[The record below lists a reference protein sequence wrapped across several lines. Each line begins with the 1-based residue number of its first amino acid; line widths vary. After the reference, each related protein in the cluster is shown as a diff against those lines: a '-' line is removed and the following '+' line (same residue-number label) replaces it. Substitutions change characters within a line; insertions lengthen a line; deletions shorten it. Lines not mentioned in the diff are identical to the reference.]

1 MSWIFG
7 YKKPVLD
14 LPPQGAGNAG
24 DGSSIPPDNT
34 GNNRSSSGNS
44 DSKSFAGRE
53 SIYKFDSTALERAA
67 QAAKE
72 LERSQY
78 ANQAFD
84 VVKMQEQTKQLEI
97 QKQMKEYSQHEEEI
111 RFKHQQQLNEE
122 KRRMMNDETHHQ
134 NERAKFQDQLARK
147 RMQDQAAE
155 QARLQDEERRRQEDS
170 VRKQEE
176 MKQRSIEYAEQ
187 VRHQYEM
194 KRLEAELKGKAQVER
209 ENREIY
215 LEQIKLK
222 AEEQRKTVLD
232 SIKTAGTVVGTGITT
247 LLENPS
253 KILMATGGITLLAL
267 GVYSARGATQTAV
280 KYLDSRLG
288 KPSLIR
294 ETSRTTLLT
303 TLRAPVKTIRRI
315 FFSKAEDSLK
325 GVVLDPNL
333 ESRLREIAIS
343 TRFTKKNYGLFRNL
357 LMHGPPGTGKTLFAK
372 KLAAHSGLDYAIMT
386 GGDVAPLGRDAVT
399 AIHKVFDWSQ
409 TSRRGLLLFIDEADA
424 FLRKRA
430 TEKIG
435 EDMRAALNAFL
446 YRTGE
451 QSSRFMLVLASNEP
465 EQFDWAVND
474 RLDEMVQFALPTIAE
489 RRRMTYLY
497 FDTYILKSA
506 ERRRPIKIGGFDF
519 EKKCE
524 ELAQHT
530 DGFSGREIAKLLA
543 ACQASAYA
551 SEDGTLTEEMIDKKL
566 RDALESHRK
575 KVQWRAEEER

>member
-1 MSWIFG
+1 MSWLFG
-7 YKKPVLD
+7 YKKPVSNV
-14 LPPQGAGNAG
+14 PPQGFGGSG
-24 DGSSIPPDNT
+24 D
-34 GNNRSSSGNS
+34 SSSSSSNNNENGKSSGINT
-44 DSKSFAGRE
+44 DSKGFAGHE
-53 SIYKFDSTALERAA
+53 SIYKFDSSALERAA
-67 QAAKE
+67 KAAKE

-97 QKQMKEYSQHEEEI
+97 QKEMKEYSQHEEEI

-122 KRRMMNDETHHQ
+122 KRRMMNEETHHQ

-147 RMQDQAAE
+147 RMQDQAGE

-194 KRLEAELKGKAQVER
+194 KRLEAELKGKAQIER

-222 AEEQRKTVLD
+222 AEEQRKTVLE

-294 ETSRTTLLT
+294 ETSRITLLT
-303 TLRAPVKTIRRI
+303 ALRSPIKTARRY
-315 FFSKAEDSLK
+315 FFSKAEDSLQ
-325 GVVLDPNL
+325 GVVLDPTL
-333 ESRLREIAIS
+333 ESRLREIAIA
-343 TRFTKKNYGLFRNL
+343 TRFTKRNYGLFRNL

-372 KLAAHSGLDYAIMT
+372 KLADHSGLDYAIMT
-386 GGDVAPLGRDAVT
+386 GGDVAPLGREAVT

-451 QSSRFMLVLASNEP
+451 QSSR
-465 EQFDWAVND
+465 
-474 RLDEMVQFALPTIAE
+474 
-489 RRRMTYLY
+489 
-497 FDTYILKSA
+497 
-506 ERRRPIKIGGFDF
+506 
-519 EKKCE
+519 
-524 ELAQHT
+524 
-530 DGFSGREIAKLLA
+530 
-543 ACQASAYA
+543 
-551 SEDGTLTEEMIDKKL
+551 
-566 RDALESHRK
+566 
-575 KVQWRAEEER
+575 

>member
-1 MSWIFG
+1 
-7 YKKPVLD
+7 
-14 LPPQGAGNAG
+14 
-24 DGSSIPPDNT
+24 
-34 GNNRSSSGNS
+34 
-44 DSKSFAGRE
+44 
-53 SIYKFDSTALERAA
+53 
-67 QAAKE
+67 
-72 LERSQY
+72 
-78 ANQAFD
+78 
-84 VVKMQEQTKQLEI
+84 
-97 QKQMKEYSQHEEEI
+97 
-111 RFKHQQQLNEE
+111 
-122 KRRMMNDETHHQ
+122 
-134 NERAKFQDQLARK
+134 
-147 RMQDQAAE
+147 
-155 QARLQDEERRRQEDS
+155 
-170 VRKQEE
+170 
-176 MKQRSIEYAEQ
+176 
-187 VRHQYEM
+187 
-194 KRLEAELKGKAQVER
+194 
-209 ENREIY
+209 
-215 LEQIKLK
+215 IKLK
-222 AEEQRKTVLD
+222 AEEQRKTVLE

-303 TLRAPVKTIRRI
+303 ALRSPVKTIRRY
-315 FFSKAEDSLK
+315 FFSKAEDSLQ
-325 GVVLDPNL
+325 GVVLDPAL
-333 ESRLREIAIS
+333 ESRLREIAIA
-343 TRFTKKNYGLFRNL
+343 TRFTKRNYGLFRNL

-386 GGDVAPLGRDAVT
+386 GGDVAPLGREAVT

-409 TSRRGLLLFIDEADA
+409 TSGRGLLLFIDEADA

-474 RLDEMVQFALPTIAE
+474 RLDEMVQFNLPTLAE

-497 FDTYILKSA
+497 FDTYILRSA
-506 ERRRPIKIGGFDF
+506 ERRRPIKIGPFDF

-524 ELAQHT
+524 ELAQRT

-551 SEDGTLTEEMIDKKL
+551 SEDGTLTEEMIDKKF

-575 KVQWRAEEER
+575 KVEWRAEEER

>member
-1 MSWIFG
+1 MSWLFG
-7 YKKPVLD
+7 YKRPVSD
-14 LPPQGAGNAG
+14 LPSQGSG
-24 DGSSIPPDNT
+24 GSSE
-34 GNNRSSSGNS
+34 SSSSSSKNDGNEKPSSTDGNS
-44 DSKSFAGRE
+44 KVYASRE
-53 SIYKFDSTALERAA
+53 SIYKFDSGALERAA

-72 LERSQY
+72 LERSKY

-97 QKQMKEYSQHEEEI
+97 QKQMKIS
-111 RFKHQQQLNEE
+111 
-122 KRRMMNDETHHQ
+122 
-134 NERAKFQDQLARK
+134 
-147 RMQDQAAE
+147 
-155 QARLQDEERRRQEDS
+155 
-170 VRKQEE
+170 
-176 MKQRSIEYAEQ
+176 
-187 VRHQYEM
+187 
-194 KRLEAELKGKAQVER
+194 ELTKV

-222 AEEQRKTVLD
+222 AEEQRKTILE
-232 SIKTAGTVVGTGITT
+232 SIKTAGTVVGSGITS

-253 KILMATGGITLLAL
+253 KVLMATGGITLLAL

-280 KYLDSRLG
+280 KYIDSRLG

-303 TLRAPVKTIRRI
+303 ALRSPVKTIRFH

-325 GVVLDPNL
+325 GVVLDPAL
-333 ESRLREIAIS
+333 ESRLREIAIA
-343 TRFTKKNYGLFRNL
+343 TRFTKRNYGLFRNL

-386 GGDVAPLGRDAVT
+386 GGDVAPLGREAVT

-474 RLDEMVQFALPTIAE
+474 RLDEMVQFNIPSLEE
-489 RRRMTYLY
+489 RRRMTFLY

-506 ERRRPIKIGGFDF
+506 ERRRPIKIGSFDF

-524 ELAQHT
+524 ELAQRT

-566 RDALESHRK
+566 RDALESHSK

>member
-1 MSWIFG
+1 MMG
-7 YKKPVLD
+7 
-14 LPPQGAGNAG
+14 
-24 DGSSIPPDNT
+24 
-34 GNNRSSSGNS
+34 
-44 DSKSFAGRE
+44 
-53 SIYKFDSTALERAA
+53 
-67 QAAKE
+67 
-72 LERSQY
+72 
-78 ANQAFD
+78 
-84 VVKMQEQTKQLEI
+84 
-97 QKQMKEYSQHEEEI
+97 EET
-111 RFKHQQQLNEE
+111 Q
-122 KRRMMNDETHHQ
+122 HQ

-155 QARLQDEERRRQEDS
+155 QARLQDEERRRQEES

-176 MKQRSIEYAEQ
+176 LRQRSVEYAEK
-187 VRHQYEM
+187 VRHEYEM
-194 KRLEAELKGKAQVER
+194 KKLQAELKGKAQIER

-222 AEEQRKTVLD
+222 SEEQRKTVLE
-232 SIKTAGTVVGTGITT
+232 SIKTAGNVIGTGITT
-247 LLENPS
+247 LLENPN

-267 GVYSARGATQTAV
+267 GVYTARGATQTAV

-303 TLRAPVKTIRRI
+303 TLRSPVTTIRRY
-315 FFSKAEDSLK
+315 FSKAEDSLQ
-325 GVVLDPNL
+325 GVVLDPAL

-343 TRFTKKNYGLFRNL
+343 TRFTKRNYGLFRNL

-386 GGDVAPLGRDAVT
+386 GGDVAPLGREAVT

-474 RLDEMVQFALPTIAE
+474 RLDEMVQFNLPSLAE

-497 FDTYILKSA
+497 FDSYILKSA
-506 ERRRPIKIGGFDF
+506 ERRRPIKIGAFDF

-524 ELAQHT
+524 ELAQRT

-551 SEDGTLTEEMIDKKL
+551 SEDATLTEEMIDKKL
-566 RDALESHRK
+566 RDALESHLK
-575 KVQWRAEEER
+575 KVEWRAEEER

>member
-1 MSWIFG
+1 MSWLFG
-7 YKKPVLD
+7 YRKPVSN
-14 LPPQGAGNAG
+14 LPPQGSGG
-24 DGSSIPPDNT
+24 ED
-34 GNNRSSSGNS
+34 SSSSSRNENEKSSGGAI
-44 DSKSFAGRE
+44 DSKTFAGHE
-53 SIYKFDSTALERAA
+53 SIYKFDSSALERAA
-67 QAAKE
+67 NAAKE

-147 RMQDQAAE
+147 RMQDQAGE
-155 QARLQDEERRRQEDS
+155 QARLQDEERRRQEES

-194 KRLEAELKGKAQVER
+194 KRLEAELKGKAQIER

-222 AEEQRKTVLD
+222 AEEQRKTVLE
-232 SIKTAGTVVGTGITT
+232 SIKTAGSVVGTGITT

-294 ETSRTTLLT
+294 ETSRTTLFT
-303 TLRAPVKTIRRI
+303 VFRSPIKTIRRY
-315 FFSKAEDSLK
+315 FFTKAEDSLQ
-325 GVVLDPNL
+325 GVVLDPTL
-333 ESRLREIAIS
+333 ESRLREIAIA
-343 TRFTKKNYGLFRNL
+343 TRFTKRNYGLFRNL

-372 KLAAHSGLDYAIMT
+372 KLANHSGLDYAIMT
-386 GGDVAPLGRDAVT
+386 GGDVAPLGREAVT

-451 QSSRFMLVLASNEP
+451 QSSRFNHEN
-465 EQFDWAVND
+465 FN
-474 RLDEMVQFALPTIAE
+474 
-489 RRRMTYLY
+489 
-497 FDTYILKSA
+497 
-506 ERRRPIKIGGFDF
+506 
-519 EKKCE
+519 
-524 ELAQHT
+524 
-530 DGFSGREIAKLLA
+530 
-543 ACQASAYA
+543 
-551 SEDGTLTEEMIDKKL
+551 
-566 RDALESHRK
+566 
-575 KVQWRAEEER
+575 

>member
-1 MSWIFG
+1 MSWLFG
-7 YKKPVLD
+7 YKKPVSD
-14 LPPQGAGNAG
+14 LPPSGYAGGN
-24 DGSSIPPDNT
+24 DGSPPGSN
-34 GNNRSSSGNS
+34 GNDKPTIGND
-44 DSKSFAGRE
+44 DSKMFAGRE
-53 SIYKFDSTALERAA
+53 STYKFDSTALERAA
-67 QAAKE
+67 KAAKE
-72 LERSQY
+72 LERSPH

-97 QKQMKEYSQHEEEI
+97 QKQMKEYSQHEEDI

-122 KRRMMNDETHHQ
+122 KRRMMNEETHHQ

-194 KRLEAELKGKAQVER
+194 KRLEAELKGKAQIER

-222 AEEQRKTVLD
+222 AEEQRKTVLE

-253 KILMATGGITLLAL
+253 KILLATGGITLLAL

-280 KYLDSRLG
+280 KYIDSRLG

-303 TLRAPVKTIRRI
+303 ALRSPVKTVRRA
-315 FFSKAEDSLK
+315 FFSKAEDSLQ
-325 GVVLDPNL
+325 GVVLDPAL
-333 ESRLREIAIS
+333 ESRLREIAIA
-343 TRFTKKNYGLFRNL
+343 TRFTKRNYGLFRNL

-386 GGDVAPLGRDAVT
+386 GGDVAPLGREAVT

-474 RLDEMVQFALPTIAE
+474 RLDEMVQFDLPSLAE

-497 FDTYILKSA
+497 FDTYILRSA
-506 ERRRPIKIGGFDF
+506 ERRRPIKIGPFDF

-524 ELAQHT
+524 SLAQVT

-566 RDALESHRK
+566 KDSLESHRK
-575 KVQWRAEEER
+575 KVAWRAEEER